1 MEDINN
7 LEDKL
12 FDILGIQEAGETITG
27 IFVREGNLVGIVT
40 EEYLDEST
48 STVKVSENESCS
60 IVDTECISS
69 EDLGDEYDALDFKL
83 QDILDIFA
91 IADEYEIAPIIDEA
105 ISKDLIFL
113 EEAID
118 IFHIQ

>member
-48 STVKVSENESCS
+48 STVKISENESCS
-60 IVDTECISS
+60 IIDTECISS

-91 IADEYEIAPIIDEA
+91 VADEYEIAPIIDEA